1 MTGVLAMVETSLAR
15 FGLTPVLAAHRLGLE
30 VVLLSSSAQRYLG
43 YGPAR
48 QVFDECG
55 VEVRP
60 VDTADV
66 DAVLDALADL
76 RPRLRGVLSVTDYN
90 VHVAAAAAR
99 RLGLPGLSPHAAAAA
114 RDKSAARRECVRA
127 GVAVPGHAWVRTE
140 AQVRIAVEEVGL
152 PCVVKP
158 LTESGSVGVV
168 LCRTLAQAVAAWRAV
183 DAVRTDYRGR
193 PRPPGALVEEYLLGY
208 ECSVET
214 VADDAGRHVVGVT
227 DKLLGAHP
235 HFVEVGQNFPSVLP
249 EAVRADCVALA
260 HAALDA
266 VGHDFGAA
274 HVEMRVTDEGP
285 RLVEI
290 NPRLPGGMITDLV
303 RHSLGVDL
311 VAAVVALHTGQPA
324 DLAPTRAA
332 GAAERQLVS
341 PADGV
346 LRAVHG
352 ADLARRVPGVVE
364 LELEAEPGERI
375 SAARSNVDYLGHLLA
390 VGGSAGEAARRAD
403 TALGQLVVEVDRR

>member
-1 MTGVLAMVETSLAR
+1 M
-15 FGLTPVLAAHRLGLE
+15 
-30 VVLLSSSAQRYLG
+30 
-43 YGPAR
+43 PA
-48 QVFDECG
+48 
-55 VEVRP
+55 
-60 VDTADV
+60 
-66 DAVLDALADL
+66 
-76 RPRLRGVLSVTDYN
+76 
-90 VHVAAAAAR
+90 
-99 RLGLPGLSPHAAAAA
+99 
-114 RDKSAARRECVRA
+114 
-127 GVAVPGHAWVRTE
+127 HAWVRTPE
-140 AQVRIAVEEVGL
+140 QVRAAVAAVGL

-158 LTESGSVGVV
+158 LTESGSVGVS
-168 LCRTLAQAVAAWRAV
+168 LCRTPAQAVAAWQAI

-214 VADDAGRHVVGVT
+214 VADGAGRRLIGVT
-227 DKLLGAHP
+227 DKLLGSHP

-249 EAVRADCVALA
+249 DPVQAECVALA
-260 HAALDA
+260 YAALDA

-274 HVEMRVTDEGP
+274 HVEMRVTGQGP

-303 RHSLGVDL
+303 RHGLGIDL
-311 VAAVVALHTGQPA
+311 VAAIVALHTGQPA
-324 DLAPTRAA
+324 DLAPSRRA

-352 ADLARRVPGVVE
+352 ADLARRVAGVVE
-364 LELEAEPGERI
+364 LELEVSPGEPV

-390 VGGSAGEAARRAD
+390 VGDGPGEAARRAD
-403 TALGQLVVEVDRR
+403 TALGQLTVELEQG